1 MSEQSMTSRASARHY
16 LLLGA
21 LGFSWGSGFLFVE
34 LALQDLPPVMIA
46 MGRTAVATAVLYAVA
61 RRQGHKLPAL
71 TGNGRLWLILAVLA
85 VVGHALPFFLIA
97 QAQTAVDSN
106 LAGIFIGAT
115 PLVTLVVVHFG
126 THDEKMTRTRIM
138 GVCAGFLG
146 IVVLL
151 GPGAGAGLQGGAG
164 DGGGGGSDL
173 LAQALLFLVCFSFAS
188 NALIARRMAP
198 LPPAVAAAS
207 VSLIAT
213 VMLLP
218 FAVAVDPDL
227 SLSPGWQ
234 AFVAVFYLGA
244 IGTGA
249 ATLLF
254 FILVQQRGA
263 NFVISANY
271 LLPLVAMVL
280 GVTFLAEQPRPE
292 ALAAMALICG
302 GIWLSNR
309 PSR

>member
-21 LGFSWGSGFLFVE
+21 LAFSWGSGFLFVE
-34 LALQDLPPVMIA
+34 LALLDLPPVMIA

-61 RRQGHKLPAL
+61 LLQGHSLPAL
-71 TGNGRLWLILAVLA
+71 TGNRQLWLILTALA
-85 VVGHALPFFLIA
+85 VVGHALPFFLMA
-97 QAQTAVDSN
+97 QAQTDVDSN
-106 LAGIFIGAT
+106 LAGIVIGAT

-138 GVCAGFLG
+138 GVAAGFLG

-151 GPGAGAGLQGGAG
+151 GPGALAGLRGGAG
-164 DGGGGGSDL
+164 DVGSDL
-173 LAQALLFLVCFSFAS
+173 LAQTLLVLVCFSFAF

-218 FAVAVDPDL
+218 VAIAVDPDL

-234 AFVAVFYLGA
+234 AIGAVFFLGA

-280 GVTFLAEQPRPE
+280 GVAFLAEQPRPE
-292 ALAAMALICG
+292 AFGAMALICG

-309 PSR
+309 PSK

>member
-1 MSEQSMTSRASARHY
+1 MSEQSMTPPASARHY

-21 LGFSWGSGFLFVE
+21 LAFSWGSGFLFVE
-34 LALQDLPPVMIA
+34 LALVDLPPVMIA
-46 MGRTAVATAVLYAVA
+46 MGRTAVATGVLYAVA
-61 RRQGHKLPAL
+61 RRQGHSLPAL
-71 TGNGRLWLILAVLA
+71 MGNGRLWLILTALA

-97 QAQTAVDSN
+97 QAQTEVDSN

-138 GVCAGFLG
+138 GVAAGFLG

-151 GPGAGAGLQGGAG
+151 GPGALAGLQNGAG
-164 DGGGGGSDL
+164 IGAGNGPGIGNMDL
-173 LAQALLFLVCFSFAS
+173 LAQALLVLVCFSFAS

-213 VMLLP
+213 AMLLG
-218 FAVAVDPDL
+218 VAL
-227 SLSPGWQ
+227 
-234 AFVAVFYLGA
+234 
-244 IGTGA
+244 
-249 ATLLF
+249 
-254 FILVQQRGA
+254 
-263 NFVISANY
+263 
-271 LLPLVAMVL
+271 
-280 GVTFLAEQPRPE
+280 LAEQPRPE
-292 ALAAMALICG
+292 AFAAMALICG

-309 PSR
+309 PAR

>member
-1 MSEQSMTSRASARHY
+1 MSEQSMTTRASARHY

-21 LGFSWGSGFLFVE
+21 LAFSWGSGFLFVE
-34 LALQDLPPVMIA
+34 LALVDLPPVMVA
-46 MGRTAVATAVLYAVA
+46 MGRTAVATGVLYAVA
-61 RRQGHKLPAL
+61 RRQGYNLPTL
-71 TGNGRLWLILAVLA
+71 TGNGQLWLILATLA
-85 VVGHALPFFLIA
+85 VVGHALPFFLMA
-97 QAQTAVDSN
+97 QAQTELDSN

-115 PLVTLVVVHFG
+115 PLVTLLVVHFG

-138 GVCAGFLG
+138 GVAAGFLG

-151 GPGAGAGLQGGAG
+151 GPGAVAGLQNEVGNERAG
-164 DGGGGGSDL
+164 L
-173 LAQALLFLVCFSFAS
+173 LAQIFLILVCFSFAT
-188 NALIARRMAP
+188 NALIARRMTP
-198 LPPAVAAAS
+198 LSPAVAAAS

-213 VMLLP
+213 VILLP
-218 FAVAVDPDL
+218 FAIAVDPDL
-227 SLSPGWQ
+227 SLSPSWLAIG
-234 AFVAVFYLGA
+234 AVFFLGA

-254 FILVQQRGA
+254 FILVQQCGA

-292 ALAAMALICG
+292 ALVAMALICG

-309 PSR
+309 PAK